1 MGRRVP
7 RRRERRRAWTH
18 DGTRN
23 VWTHTPTGLRF
34 SGHMVAHYGWEVM
47 PDLCVEIIG
56 WRQFI
61 AGLPI
66 TYLRDD
72 RERLLADALACDD
85 ETAMRAL
92 TLRWSL
98 WHEETD
104 AVTGEGHNGG

>member
-7 RRRERRRAWTH
+7 RRRARRATWMH
-18 DGTRN
+18 DGPRN
-23 VWTHTPTGLRF
+23 VWTHKPTGLRF
-34 SGHMVAHYGWEVM
+34 SGHMVAHYGWEAM
-47 PDLCVEIIG
+47 PELCVEIIG

-61 AGLPI
+61 AGLPV
-66 TYLRDD
+66 TDLKDD

-85 ETAMRAL
+85 DESMRAM

-104 AVTGEGHNGG
+104 AVTGEGTNGG